1 MFNCESALKFPEGR
15 IFVFFPLVSLI
26 AVWTN
31 IDVALLTA
39 LGLFS
44 ESVADVADNHLVQSS
59 PTLPQGMSLSIFH
72 HFFVYTTTY
81 ANFEVFT
88 PLTNTPKDRLSSLS
102 ATKCAVKFLK
112 ELHQNVIVGALDL
125 ILRVTLPAQIIV
137 TSACA
142 ADPVVLLPILS
153 ANIAELGLMITVVLG
168 LGNVLVLNWRLLIE
182 DFWSGLQSVRLFV
195 WFIGLPLAVM
205 NVFTT
210 RPFLIFNAAVA
221 NIIVALVTTEEV

>member
-1 MFNCESALKFPEGR
+1 MFNGESALKFPEGR
-15 IFVFFPLVSLI
+15 IFIFIPLVGLI
-26 AVWTN
+26 AIWAN

-39 LGLFS
+39 HGLFS

-59 PTLPQGMSLSIFH
+59 PTLLQRMSLSVLH

-88 PLTNTPKDRLSSLS
+88 PLTDTPKDRLSSLS
-102 ATKCAVKFLK
+102 ATKCAVKFLE

-125 ILRVTLPAQIIV
+125 ILRVALPAQIIV

-168 LGNVLVLNWRLLIE
+168 LGSVLVFNWFLLIE
-182 DFWSGLQSVRLFV
+182 DFWSGLQSVRLV
-195 WFIGLPLAVM
+195 IWFIGLPLAVM
-205 NVFTT
+205 NVFTA
-210 RPFLIFNAAVA
+210 RPLLILNAAVA
-221 NIIVALVTTEEV
+221 NIIIALVTT